1 MSESVLERTVGD
13 VLRDAAR
20 EAPNVRALVEIGLD
34 GVALRTWTYA
44 ELLREAEQVASALL
58 ARFSPGEHVAL
69 WAPNLPEWVLLEY
82 GCALAGLVLVT
93 VNPAY
98 RRAELSYVLE
108 QSDSV
113 GVFYTPEFRGSPMEQ
128 FLEQSLPNL
137 PKIREAISLT
147 GWDAFIA
154 SAASVDSLP
163 AVSADDPVQIQYTS
177 GTTGK
182 PKGAVLRHR
191 GVTNNMRFAAS
202 RAGVTDGEVFLN
214 FMPLFHTAG
223 CVFAVLSQAVTRST
237 LVLLPTFDPA
247 LVLDSI
253 AAHRATALFA
263 VPTMLIALLDE
274 LQRESRDLSSLRR
287 VISAGSTVPAPLVH
301 QVRDQMGVERALARA
316 GCENVWMGA
325 ESGSQTTAGPAVS
338 RVPRSGVV

>member
-1 MSESVLERTVGD
+1 MTLSHSYWPPDMSESLVERTVGD

-34 GVALRTWTYA
+34 GVARRTWTYA

-58 ARFSPGEHVAL
+58 ARFSPGEHIAL
-69 WAPNLPEWVLLEY
+69 WAPNIPEWVLLEY

-108 QSDSV
+108 QSDWV
-113 GVFYTPEFRGSPMEQ
+113 GLLYTPEFPGSSMDQFRGQ
-128 FLEQSLPNL
+128 ALPNL
-137 PKIREAISLT
+137 PKLREAISLR

-154 SAASVDSLP
+154 SAASVYSLP

-191 GVTNNMRFAAS
+191 GVTNNM
-202 RAGVTDGEVFLN
+202 
-214 FMPLFHTAG
+214 
-223 CVFAVLSQAVTRST
+223 
-237 LVLLPTFDPA
+237 
-247 LVLDSI
+247 
-253 AAHRATALFA
+253 
-263 VPTMLIALLDE
+263 
-274 LQRESRDLSSLRR
+274 
-287 VISAGSTVPAPLVH
+287 
-301 QVRDQMGVERALARA
+301 
-316 GCENVWMGA
+316 
-325 ESGSQTTAGPAVS
+325 
-338 RVPRSGVV
+338 